1 MRQKQTWDRN
11 TILELFGWKMSNPQS
26 STGHRKQ
33 VSSGKIQNEKSNQNK
48 LENNGQNN
56 NNNNLNNNLNNNNSL
71 LNSKDI
77 QNFAGKD
84 SKMEILN
91 SSSTNAVGDLIEIK
105 ISLLQQQFTL
115 KLSPNST
122 ISELKSKVILLFY
135 FDYSFI
141 MFVMFLCLFFGIFE

>member
-1 MRQKQTWDRN
+1 
-11 TILELFGWKMSNPQS
+11 MSNPQS